1 MTEADYNLFIAYCQ
15 TGKHRYLKAADY
27 QVKRGQTTRRQRIL
41 KITDYF
47 LQRDEKN

>member
-1 MTEADYNLFIAYCQ
+1 MTDEEYNLFIVYCQ
-15 TGKHRYLKAADY
+15 TGKHPDLKAADY
-27 QVKRGQTTRRQRIL
+27 QVRRQTTRRQRN